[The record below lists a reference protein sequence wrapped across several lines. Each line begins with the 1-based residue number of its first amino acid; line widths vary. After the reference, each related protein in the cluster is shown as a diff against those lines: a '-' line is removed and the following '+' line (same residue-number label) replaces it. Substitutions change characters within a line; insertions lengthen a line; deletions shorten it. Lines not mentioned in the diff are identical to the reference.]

1 MGVVIVVMVRL
12 FFFVFNG
19 LVCFF
24 CVILCWFTS
33 LWFICFVCSFF
44 STDYFL
50 SCLFFLHLA
59 NSQYLCTLEI

>member
-33 LWFICFVCSFF
+33 LWFISFVCSFF
-44 STDYFL
+44 
-50 SCLFFLHLA
+50 
-59 NSQYLCTLEI
+59 